1 MKIPIKLYQRCMA
14 KVSSFWLIR
23 FVFHATAVTR
33 NHSKDSKFLQLV
45 CKRFT
50 RFWISKQAS
59 GSEYTRAHNMPRLW
73 ILICEGY
80 TGCWICLNKSEYA
93 LMIFQYAWLSLLT
106 LNMIECGGIYLKK
119 KRVLNT
125 LEFWMCRMQ
134 YIAEGYCTN
143 DWAVIETETYSEHC
157 QAFKMEGFAKRTIS
171 ECKCTTRTFSGQGRM
186 FVELA
191 HFDKCLVRQKHKKKR
206 PHTETFWSFCS

>member
-59 GSEYTRAHNMPRLW
+59 G
-73 ILICEGY
+73 
-80 TGCWICLNKSEYA
+80 SEYA

>member
-45 CKRFT
+45 CKLFT

-59 GSEYTRAHNMPRLW
+59 GSEYVRAHNMPRLW

-119 KRVLNT
+119 KKSAEYARILNVPDAVHSRRLLYKWLSSYRDRDVLRT
-125 LEFWMCRMQ
+125 LSS
-134 YIAEGYCTN
+134 I
-143 DWAVIETETYSEHC
+143 
-157 QAFKMEGFAKRTIS
+157 
-171 ECKCTTRTFSGQGRM
+171 
-186 FVELA
+186 
-191 HFDKCLVRQKHKKKR
+191 
-206 PHTETFWSFCS
+206 